1 MTQITNLQEWIFLF
15 LSFLCHPLSMS
26 GHVFFNHSSSRS
38 IFILL
43 MGMSTCSWRRI
54 GNDDRSRR
62 RIGNDGRNRRR
73 RSGRWSIDCN
83 DFFLNL
89 SFYQNDGIRIS
100 IWLNCSVV
108 SRHSVC
114 SQENPPA
121 QWNPPHQHV
130 IEPLK
135 QIKRRDIPCSWLLLY
150 SNILLWLRRYFLWS
164 LRKDVL
170 FLFLLGFPL
179 LLCRAIISQ

>member
-1 MTQITNLQEWIFLF
+1 M
-15 LSFLCHPLSMS
+15 PD
-26 GHVFFNHSSSRS
+26 HVFFNQSSSES
-38 IFILL
+38 STFIFL
-43 MGMSTCSWRRI
+43 MEMSSWKRI

-89 SFYQNDGIRIS
+89 SFYQNDGIRNS

-108 SRHSVC
+108 SRHSVW
-114 SQENPPA
+114 SRETRGTVESTTSARYWTA
-121 QWNPPHQHV
+121 QAD
-130 IEPLK
+130 
-135 QIKRRDIPCSWLLLY
+135 KRRVIPCSWILRY
-150 SNILLWLRRYFLWS
+150 SNILLWLRWYFLWS
-164 LRKDVL
+164 LRRDVL

-179 LLCRAIISQ
+179 LLCLLCRAIIS